1 MACKVATLN
10 SLQIRTVWLWIGLLM
25 PVDILLKT
33 KWCSVLFA
41 SASEMSSDES
51 EHEDEE
57 AEHLEEDHPGC
68 RGSLKKAPLESP
80 QTSERWEGGT
90 PPEGSKP
97 TPVSGKSQDVVN
109 AESTDSGKRRSQP
122 ESEGE
127 ASTRKRE
134 IWQCSWEDPERPI
147 QS

>member
-25 PVDILLKT
+25 PVDILLNT

-57 AEHLEEDHPGC
+57 AENLEEDHPGC

-80 QTSERWEGGT
+80 HSSERWEGGT
-90 PPEGSKP
+90 TPEGSKP
-97 TPVSGKSQDVVN
+97 ASVSGKSQDVVN
-109 AESTDSGKRRSQP
+109 AESTDLREAPKSTWVGGRGKHQ
-122 ESEGE
+122 EE
-127 ASTRKRE
+127 E